1 MVDDYDDGRG
11 TDARSVG
18 YKSLKLMGKDY
29 MPTKGYI
36 QISDQN
42 ETVKRDIVEIIE
54 NFEKT
59 FVGFINSNFGT
70 FTENDVQR
78 IINDEL
84 RRNVKTKL
92 AELGPGEMYQR
103 CDPFK
108 IEEIHTNS
116 KVIRSTNNYIRQSL

>member
-42 ETVKRDIVEIIE
+42 ETVKRDIL
-54 NFEKT
+54 EKY
-59 FVGFINSNFGT
+59 S
-70 FTENDVQR
+70 
-78 IINDEL
+78 
-84 RRNVKTKL
+84 
-92 AELGPGEMYQR
+92 
-103 CDPFK
+103 
-108 IEEIHTNS
+108 
-116 KVIRSTNNYIRQSL
+116 SL